1 MAKEI
6 GDWSFDDMVDEAT
19 AKVLKKT
26 IRGDMREGVVE
37 AINLVLAWQDA
48 KRRPAGQDVE
58 AVEQGDTTQ

>member
-58 AVEQGDTTQ
+58 AVEQGGTTQ